1 MSVARKLKP
10 IDVLDPAGKPV
21 RLGRLWQ
28 KKPAVLAFVRH
39 FGCLFCREQVAG
51 LRDAL
56 KEIRDRG
63 AELVIIGNGHPEQA
77 LAFKEKQKI
86 TFPLLTDPDLKS
98 YRAAGLRRGLI
109 STLAP
114 RSLLHGARAL
124 SGGNVAT
131 AILGDAWQQG
141 GVFVIA
147 PGDRVLFSQRS
158 TEAGDH
164 ADPADIIQALAKRK
178 PRRRMKKD

>member
-1 MSVARKLKP
+1 MSVARKLKS
-10 IDVLDPAGKPV
+10 IAVLDPAGKSV
-21 RLGRLWQ
+21 RLGRTWQ

-77 LAFKEKQKI
+77 LAFKDKQKI

-164 ADPADIIQALAKRK
+164 ADPADIIRALAKRK
-178 PRRRMKKD
+178 PLQRIKKD